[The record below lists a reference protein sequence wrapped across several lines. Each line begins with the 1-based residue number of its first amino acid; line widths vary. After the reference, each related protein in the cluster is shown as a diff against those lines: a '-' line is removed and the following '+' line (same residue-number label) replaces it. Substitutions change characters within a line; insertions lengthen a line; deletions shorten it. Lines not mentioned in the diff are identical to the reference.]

1 MRTPRFNVP
10 GVTYHLIWRFV
21 DRAWFLSDDEERNRY
36 LRLLGRGISLSN
48 WRILAYAL
56 MSNHIHLAAVAG
68 ASPMASWTRR
78 VNSPFVRW
86 MNERH
91 DRLGSMIADRAADYG
106 VRPADEPALI
116 AYIHNNPVRAG
127 VVDRAA
133 ASSWTS
139 HRAYIGSVDA
149 PPWLQVTEGL
159 ARCGLDQLKFDEWVR
174 DTPGHSGEAEV
185 ERIRRAIKNR
195 GALRL
200 ASPSRSS
207 VPLVARRFATV
218 RADPARIVMMVAEL
232 METTTAD
239 LTSRRRSPLVV
250 AARHV
255 ALHAGIAVGLTG
267 SDVATA
273 LGMSAQGAS
282 TSLRRELN
290 DDERA
295 VYEMVVERI
304 RFETASGSP
313 SLAAK

>member
-21 DRAWFLSDDEERNRY
+21 DRAWFFSDDEERSHY
-36 LRLLGRGISLSN
+36 LRLLGRGISLSD
-48 WRILAYAL
+48 WRLLAYGL

-68 ASPMASWTRR
+68 VNPMAAWTRR

-91 DRLGSMIADRAADYG
+91 GRLGSMIADRAADFG

-116 AYIHNNPVRAG
+116 AYIHNNPVRAQ
-127 VVDRAA
+127 VCDRAA

-139 HRAYIGSVDA
+139 HRAYIGWVDT

-159 ARCGLDQLKFDEWVR
+159 ARCGLDRLKFDEWVR
-174 DTPGHSGEAEV
+174 DTPGQSGEAEV
-185 ERIRRAIKNR
+185 ERIRLAIKNR
-195 GALRL
+195 GALRV
-200 ASPSRSS
+200 ASPSRGCA
-207 VPLVARRFATV
+207 PLVARRFAIV
-218 RADPARIVMMVAEL
+218 RADPARIVVVVAEL

-239 LTSRRRSPLVV
+239 ITSRRRSPLVV

-255 ALHAGIAVGLTG
+255 ALHAGVAAGLTG
-267 SDVATA
+267 SDLAAA

-282 TSLRRELN
+282 TSLRRGLN
-290 DDERA
+290 DHERR
-295 VYEMVVERI
+295 VYEVVVERI
-304 RFETASGSP
+304 RFETVSGSP
-313 SLAAK
+313 SVASK